1 MRLGTIWYHVTMN
14 LPALAAL
21 RRADSNKTAL
31 KRFRAFQPIFTVG
44 LSGRLATLVVARL
57 RHGAA
62 YMSDFPTTTTTLHVC
77 YQQCGWR
84 LSKCWMYTTLSV
96 ILLGKILSVIPL
108 YSHCHIH

>member
-62 YMSDFPTTTTTLHVC
+62 CQTSPPLPPHYPSAVSSVDGVSVNAGCT
-77 YQQCGWR
+77 Q
-84 LSKCWMYTTLSV
+84 LS
-96 ILLGKILSVIPL
+96 P
-108 YSHCHIH
+108 